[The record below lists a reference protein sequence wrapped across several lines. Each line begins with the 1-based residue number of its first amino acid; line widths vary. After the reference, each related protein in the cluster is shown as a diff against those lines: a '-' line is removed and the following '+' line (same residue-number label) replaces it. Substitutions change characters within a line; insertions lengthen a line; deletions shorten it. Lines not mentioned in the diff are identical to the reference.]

1 MAHIALFGHASLA
14 GAAFAVYAVTA
25 PGAKRWFAFPAATP
39 FTLNEPDEMRNQA
52 LVITEA

>member
-25 PGAKRWFAFPAATP
+25 PGAKRWFAFPAVTQ
-39 FTLNEPDEMRNQA
+39 FTLIEPDEIGNKA
-52 LVITEA
+52 LIITEA

>member
-1 MAHIALFGHASLA
+1 MAHTVLFGHASLA
-14 GAAFAVYAVTA
+14 GVAFAVYAVTA

-39 FTLNEPDEMRNQA
+39 FTLIEPDEMRNQA